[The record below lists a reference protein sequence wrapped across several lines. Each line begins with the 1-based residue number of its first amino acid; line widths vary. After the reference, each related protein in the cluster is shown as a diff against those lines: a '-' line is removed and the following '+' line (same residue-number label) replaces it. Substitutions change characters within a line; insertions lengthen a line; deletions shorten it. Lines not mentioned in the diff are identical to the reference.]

1 VQFASTNKAL
11 SFLPQSEDADFA
23 EQATEDQQVATTK
36 QTADQQFDPA
46 QFDSLFA
53 DSQTSFD
60 MFGSP
65 TPVDLD
71 VAATD
76 VADVTSD
83 IPSVQT
89 AAFEAP
95 VEDTQLSTAPTDLM
109 ASDFGVAAAPVD
121 TSPVYSMMNYGRDQG
136 VQTAAYQPSNIMSD
150 SDVGD
155 IGLRSLVTTQQGGT
169 SGTADDSGTA
179 SLTDRNLTETTK
191 PDLEAL
197 TKGSATYSA
206 LTDQDPT
213 KTIAGSILDD
223 ESEDVRGGIQSGALY
238 SGAEDEFGASNTLT
252 AKYLNKPTE
261 ETKAAED
268 VGITRGLGTG
278 NDTYT
283 YAEPRPTDQILKDTG
298 TSADADRLDQFLSPL
313 RTDKTTL
320 PVSQEPARVTPTNL
334 GDNMDEEY
342 FDALSK
348 EDADLGRAI
357 FENMGGGDDNQVL
370 LTPGGVD
377 ESFLDRL
384 SPADRERY
392 LAMQDPNY
400 INPLEGL
407 APQDLG
413 ISQQNIDSFNQ
424 NFNPA
429 GGFSSGWQ
437 TVGTDRIMIND
448 DGTGTGLNENGGSYA
463 LSAEEV
469 RSMINK
475 GILNTAQS
483 GYGAATRGMAR
494 PANTSTNRFTNSL
507 LTPKTAAM
515 FAGAAMGAAGG
526 AKGIDPRG
534 LRSIA
539 TGTGAERVQTG
550 AKGTGGR
557 GGVRYFEK
565 KAAGGAVD
573 GYAKG
578 GGLGY
583 LKSAHDGMEDKI
595 NATIDNKR
603 PAKLSGGEF
612 VIPADVVSH
621 LGNGNSE
628 AGAKQLYALMER
640 VRKARTGTADQGKQI
655 NPKKYLPK

>member
-1 VQFASTNKAL
+1 
-11 SFLPQSEDADFA
+11 
-23 EQATEDQQVATTK
+23 
-36 QTADQQFDPA
+36 
-46 QFDSLFA
+46 
-53 DSQTSFD
+53 
-60 MFGSP
+60 
-65 TPVDLD
+65 
-71 VAATD
+71 
-76 VADVTSD
+76 
-83 IPSVQT
+83 
-89 AAFEAP
+89 
-95 VEDTQLSTAPTDLM
+95 
-109 ASDFGVAAAPVD
+109 
-121 TSPVYSMMNYGRDQG
+121 
-136 VQTAAYQPSNIMSD
+136 
-150 SDVGD
+150 
-155 IGLRSLVTTQQGGT
+155 
-169 SGTADDSGTA
+169 
-179 SLTDRNLTETTK
+179 
-191 PDLEAL
+191 
-197 TKGSATYSA
+197 
-206 LTDQDPT
+206 
-213 KTIAGSILDD
+213 LDD
-223 ESEDVRGGIQSGALY
+223 ESDDVRGGIQSGALY
-238 SGAEDEFGASNTLT
+238 SGAENEFGASDTLT
-252 AKYLNKPTE
+252 AKYLNEPNKE
-261 ETKAAED
+261 SKATED
-268 VGITRGLGTG
+268 VGLTSKAGTG

-298 TSADADRLDQFLSPL
+298 TSADADKLDQFLSPL